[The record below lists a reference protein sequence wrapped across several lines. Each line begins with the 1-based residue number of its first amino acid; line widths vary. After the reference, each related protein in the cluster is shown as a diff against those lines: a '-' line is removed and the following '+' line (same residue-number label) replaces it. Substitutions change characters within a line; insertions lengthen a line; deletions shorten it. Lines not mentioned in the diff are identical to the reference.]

1 MSTHF
6 SEPKTTLQQFGLREG
21 MRVADLGSGS
31 GHYTNAAA
39 AMVAPEGR
47 VYAVDVREDML
58 RHVKETAHHHHRG
71 SIETMWGDIEKL
83 GGTGLRDQSMDAV
96 ILANVLF
103 QIEHRDGLIAEIKRI
118 LKPTGKLLVVDWS
131 ASYGGMGPDPK
142 HVVNER
148 AAEELFIGAGF
159 HKVKNFVSGPHHYA
173 LVLSVSAA

>member
-1 MSTHF
+1 MSAHF
-6 SEPKTTLQQFGLREG
+6 SEPKATLLQIGLREG

-39 AMVAPEGR
+39 AMVGHEGR

-58 RHVKETAHHHHRG
+58 RHVKESAHHHHRG
-71 SIETMWGDIEKL
+71 AIETVWGDIEKP
-83 GGTGLRDQSMDAV
+83 GGTGLRDQSMDAA

-103 QIEHRDGLIAEIKRI
+103 QVEHREGLLTELKRI

-131 ASYGGMGPDPK
+131 GSYGGMGPDPK
-142 HVVNER
+142 HVVTER
-148 AAEELFIGAGF
+148 AAEELFLGAGF

-173 LVLSVSAA
+173 LVLGMSAA